1 MTPRTRKIV
10 LTLHIIVAIGWL
22 GAVAGFLALGI
33 MGLTS
38 QDPEVIRGNYLAMD
52 QISRFVIIPMSF
64 ATLATGLSQ
73 ALGSQWGLFRYY
85 WILIKFSLV
94 VFAIFALLM
103 HQFGPI
109 SEAAR
114 SVTGATAD
122 TLLGPG
128 FESLKIELVRAP
140 ALAIVL
146 LLTAASLGMF
156 KPWGLT
162 PYGKRLQQEKLKLP
176 DQAVSKTPLGL
187 KVFFT
192 IIGILVVTFVALHLM
207 GHGFHH

>member
-1 MTPRTRKIV
+1 MTPRSRKIV
-10 LTLHIIVAIGWL
+10 LTAHIAVALGWL
-22 GAVAGFLALGI
+22 GAVAGFLALSI
-33 MGLTS
+33 TGLTS
-38 QDPEVIRGNYLAMD
+38 QDPEVIRGNYVAMD
-52 QISRFVIIPMSF
+52 LISRFVIIPMSF
-64 ATLATGLSQ
+64 ATLATGLFQ
-73 ALGSQWGLFRYY
+73 ALGSQWGLFKHY
-85 WILIKFSLV
+85 WVLIKFSLV

-128 FESLKIELVRAP
+128 LASLKIELVRAP

-146 LLTAASLGMF
+146 LLTAASLGVF

-162 PYGKRLQQEKLKLP
+162 PYGKRLQQQKLKLP

-187 KVFFT
+187 KIFFMV
-192 IIGILVVTFVALHLM
+192 IGILVVTFVALHLT